1 MKKGGPTKN
10 RSDACELSVLGNENR
25 GADKKQIREE
35 KELSPPEHSCKGKR
49 VRLMEFEAG
58 MAIDNTENAG
68 AGNENSWKDAEMIME
83 IFWIDGFIDTHP
95 N

>member
-1 MKKGGPTKN
+1 
-10 RSDACELSVLGNENR
+10 
-25 GADKKQIREE
+25 
-35 KELSPPEHSCKGKR
+35 
-49 VRLMEFEAG
+49 MEFEAG

-83 IFWIDGFIDTHP
+83 IFWIDGFIDTHL